1 MKECAYTDTGAEG
14 ETTWLVTAV
23 YETGESGRSN
33 EVELSVSGISDIKDN
48 VRINVS
54 DGMMHIT
61 GAAGLKVNVSGL
73 DGTVVFDGNAGSDIL
88 HISVVPG
95 VYVGN
100 VGNRI
105 FKVIVK

>member
-1 MKECAYTDTGAEG
+1 
-14 ETTWLVTAV
+14 
-23 YETGESGRSN
+23 
-33 EVELSVSGISDIKDN
+33 
-48 VRINVS
+48 
-54 DGMMHIT
+54 MMHIT